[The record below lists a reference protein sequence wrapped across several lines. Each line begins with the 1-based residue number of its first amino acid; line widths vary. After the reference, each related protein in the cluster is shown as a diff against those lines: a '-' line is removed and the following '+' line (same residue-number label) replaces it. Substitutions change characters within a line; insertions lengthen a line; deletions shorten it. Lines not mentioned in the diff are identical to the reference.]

1 MTLDAITFWLAIIA
15 TIAFAIT
22 AVLAIADRGVDIFGV
37 VVLGVITAVG
47 GGTIRDI
54 ILDVP
59 IFWAADLVFV
69 RVAVAASVLAFV
81 ARKFFTQPQI
91 YILMIYLD
99 GLGAALFGMG
109 GALKT
114 LELDFA
120 WPLGPLILGVITAIG
135 GGIIRDVI
143 VGRRTLIMST
153 EIYAVPVVLGS
164 AVMMALLLL
173 FPGENKT
180 VLVLCTFLS
189 FAMRAAAIHWNWRMP
204 AFLVT
209 KSSKEP
215 LN

>member
-54 ILDVP
+54 ILGVP

-69 RVAVAASVLAFV
+69 RVAVAASLLAFV

>member
-54 ILDVP
+54 ILGVP

-81 ARKFFTQPQI
+81 ARKFFTKPQI

-164 AVMMALLLL
+164 AVMMALMLL